1 VVNSEVATDKEV
13 LKEIDQTMAAN
24 KDLKVNQLW
33 ECPLWDNLNK

>member
-13 LKEIDQTMAAN
+13 LKAIDQTTAN